1 VLRFTNGFVLNLTG
15 PYRMFFDR
23 VNTPSTADKRQFTF
37 LNGSH
42 LETYYGSHR
51 LAGST
56 TSDTLRG
63 GAMYF
68 KDSSSNHFNTKW
80 AVRAVQAEDGG
91 DGDGEI
97 DDHGGGSGDED
108 DADDHA
114 GDDDLDDEMLDDD
127 KHGDDD
133 DDDDGGGVPTSTP
146 VLRWC

>member
-1 VLRFTNGFVLNLTG
+1 LSDEAGRLVRRFTNGFVLNLTG

-42 LETYYGSHR
+42 LETPYYGSHR

-80 AVRAVQAEDGG
+80 AVRGG
-91 DGDGEI
+91 RR
-97 DDHGGGSGDED
+97 
-108 DADDHA
+108 
-114 GDDDLDDEMLDDD
+114 LRVV
-127 KHGDDD
+127 
-133 DDDDGGGVPTSTP
+133 GVVVMRISIITVVGL
-146 VLRWC
+146 VLRMTQVVMP